1 MALETSL
8 PARWSTKRLKFCATY
23 NDEVLPESTDDF
35 MQIEYVEISDVS
47 LVDGMRTST
56 PMFFHE
62 APSRA
67 RRKVRNGDI
76 LVSTVRTY
84 LKAIATVSDAPDN
97 LIASTGFCVIRPA
110 DGLDAGYAGWV

>member
-1 MALETSL
+1 ML
-8 PARWSTKRLKFCATY
+8 
-23 NDEVLPESTDDF
+23 
-35 MQIEYVEISDVS
+35 
-47 LVDGMRTST
+47 
-56 PMFFHE
+56 FHE

-97 LIASTGFCVIRPA
+97 LIASTGFCVIRPT
-110 DGLDAGYAGWV
+110 DGLDAAYAGWVARSDQFVEEVVSRSVGVSYPAINARPRMGRYRSFPLRLYR